1 MYNFG
6 KTSERKGIMYTLY
19 TECVKV
25 RKLDV
30 WDKRFGHVEDPFCF
44 LVPTVALGQCLVR
57 KKQCGHTT
65 TGIHL

>member
-30 WDKRFGHVEDPFCF
+30 WGQVFSACRGSILFLSSHCSTWPVFG
-44 LVPTVALGQCLVR
+44 
-57 KKQCGHTT
+57 
-65 TGIHL
+65 